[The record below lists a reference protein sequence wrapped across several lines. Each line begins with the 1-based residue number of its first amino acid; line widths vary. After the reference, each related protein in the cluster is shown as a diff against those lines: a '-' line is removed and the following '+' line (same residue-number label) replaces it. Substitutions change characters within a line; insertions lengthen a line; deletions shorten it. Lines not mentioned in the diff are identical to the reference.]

1 MTPIPA
7 PAVLP
12 GNLDPERWIDE
23 HGDCLFHFALGRVRD
38 PGVAEDLVQEA
49 LLSAL
54 KGADRYEGRSS
65 ERTWLVGIL
74 KNKVLDHFRKA
85 GRETSFTDLGFFADA
100 EEGSF
105 EPGEFPAHW
114 DPSAAPGEWEAVG
127 SELDREEFWGVFHR
141 CSGHLPERIADAFV
155 LREVEGMPSEEVC
168 RTLNISSANLWV
180 MLHRAR
186 MALRRCL
193 EVHWFNTHRHGGTR
207 QG

>member
-1 MTPIPA
+1 MTPDAESVSPS
-7 PAVLP
+7 

-38 PGVAEDLVQEA
+38 PVVAEDLVQET

-54 KGADRYEGRSS
+54 KGAERYEGRST

-85 GRETSFTDLGFFADA
+85 GRETRFSDLEFFADSD
-100 EEGSF
+100 EGSF
-105 EPGEFPAHW
+105 ESGDFPAHW
-114 DPSAAPGEWEAVG
+114 NVASAPGEWEAAG
-127 SELDREEFWGVFHR
+127 SEMDREEFWGVFQR
-141 CSGHLPERIADAFV
+141 CTGQLPERIACAFV

-168 RTLNISSANLWV
+168 TTLKISPANLWV

-193 EVHWFNTHRHGGTR
+193 EVHWFNTSRHGGSR
-207 QG
+207 AG